1 MTDDPVVSTAWL
13 ADHLEDPSVRI
24 LDCRFYFD
32 DVARGRRAYVESHIP
47 GAQYLDWTRD
57 ISEPR
62 GALQTMVP
70 SGELLRKTMERL
82 GIGDDTLIVGYDDEG
97 GHFVSRLW
105 LILRRFGNDRVR
117 LLEGGWTKWQSE
129 NRPVR
134 SGTEPA
140 PAAASFS
147 IGAERPEVI
156 ASTEDVLRLRDAPDS
171 VLVDVRRLT
180 EFTGEE
186 LRAKHGGH
194 IPWAHWLFWQDN
206 LNWSANRDFRGQ
218 DEIRQRYEAAE
229 VTPDKEVVV
238 YCQGGVRAAH
248 TALAL
253 TRLGYPRVRVYDGS
267 WEEWGGRDDLPIAQ
281 GEP

>member
-13 ADHLEDPSVRI
+13 ADHLDDPAVRI
-24 LDCRFYFD
+24 LDCRYYFD
-32 DVARGRRAYVESHIP
+32 DLARGHRAYLEAHIP
-47 GAQYLDWTRD
+47 GAQHLDWTTA

-62 GALQTMVP
+62 GGLKTMVP
-70 SGELLRKTMERL
+70 SADFLRQSMERL

-105 LILRRFGNDRVR
+105 LILRRFGNNNVR
-117 LLEGGWTKWQSE
+117 LVEGGWTKWLAE
-129 NRPVR
+129 GRGVR
-134 SGTEPA
+134 SGPEPA
-140 PAAASFS
+140 PKAASFT
-147 IGAERPEVI
+147 IGSERPELI
-156 ASTEDVLRLRDAPDS
+156 ASVDDVLRLRDVPDS

-186 LRAKHGGH
+186 VRAKHGGH
-194 IPWAHWLFWQDN
+194 IPWARWLFWQDN
-206 LNWSANRDFRGQ
+206 LNWSANRDFRAQ
-218 DEIRQRYEAAE
+218 DEIRRRFESAE
-229 VTPDKEVVV
+229 VTPDKDVVV

>member
-1 MTDDPVVSTAWL
+1 MTNDPVVSTAWL
-13 ADHLEDPSVRI
+13 TEHLDDPAIRV
-24 LDCRFYFD
+24 LDCRYYFD
-32 DVARGRRAYVESHIP
+32 DLARGQRAYVEAHIP
-47 GAQYLDWTRD
+47 GAQYLDWTRA

-62 GALQTMVP
+62 DGLQTMAP
-70 SGELLRKTMERL
+70 SAGFLRQSMERL

-105 LILRRFGNDRVR
+105 LILRRYGNDHVR
-117 LLEGGWTKWQSE
+117 LLEGGWTKWQKE
-129 NRPVR
+129 GRAVR
-134 SGTEPA
+134 SGAEPA
-140 PAAASFS
+140 PPAASFS

-156 ASTEDVLRLRDAPDS
+156 AATDDVLRLRDAPDA

-186 LRAKHGGH
+186 VRSKHGGH
-194 IPWAHWLFWQDN
+194 IPWARWLFWQDN
-206 LNWSANRDFRGQ
+206 LNWSENRDFRPQ
-218 DEIRQRYEAAE
+218 DEIRRRFEVAE
-229 VTPDKEVVV
+229 VTPDKDVVV

-248 TALAL
+248 TAFAL

-267 WEEWGGRDDLPIAQ
+267 WEEWGRRDDLPIAQ